1 MLMVE
6 PDRSEEPGAEI
17 QPVSQRQQ
25 PYEEDG
31 SAAQS
36 ELLENMCPQRRRG
49 ECASKSA
56 RNGGGCEGSHDDP
69 DRGLMA
75 GPDRPLRF
83 ADRGVSSADCGV
95 ALRECHAG
103 SVAWPVGTSGRY
115 VQRSGGSG
123 L

>member
-1 MLMVE
+1 MMLMVE
-6 PDRSEEPGAEI
+6 SVRSEEPGAEI
-17 QPVSQRQQ
+17 EPVGQRQQ

-83 ADRGVSSADCGV
+83 ARELVCRCRRRRASSIFQNAQTKN
-95 ALRECHAG
+95 APRQAEISMSKNA
-103 SVAWPVGTSGRY
+103 
-115 VQRSGGSG
+115 
-123 L
+123 